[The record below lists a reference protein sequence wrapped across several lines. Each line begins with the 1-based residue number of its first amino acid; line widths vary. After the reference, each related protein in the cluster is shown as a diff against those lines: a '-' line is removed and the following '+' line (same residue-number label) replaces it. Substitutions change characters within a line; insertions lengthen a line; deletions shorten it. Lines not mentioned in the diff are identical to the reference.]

1 MNDDTFARVVA
12 EDVKNRATQPQ
23 KEYLKLPENWDRWQR
38 SLATLETNL
47 NDQLASIHNSEREQI
62 DTYQAL
68 GTDGAKLIVEA
79 TIEQE
84 ARRKKIERFKFHV
97 TSKID
102 EVARLIVTGGEIVD
116 EHLQRTNFLRRA
128 IEQHYSMMVSCDF
141 EPTPI
146 DSALWAALEG
156 HWEFDNLVKEEMAT
170 FS

>member
-47 NDQLASIHNSEREQI
+47 NDQLASIHNSERKQI

-102 EVARLIVTGGEIVD
+102 EVTRLIVTGGE
-116 EHLQRTNFLRRA
+116 